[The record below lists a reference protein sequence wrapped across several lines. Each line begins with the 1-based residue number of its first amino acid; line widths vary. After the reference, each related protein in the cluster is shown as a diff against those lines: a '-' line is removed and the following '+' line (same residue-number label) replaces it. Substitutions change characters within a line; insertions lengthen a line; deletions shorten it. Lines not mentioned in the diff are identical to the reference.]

1 MNKRNYLILAIASQM
16 VSAMASD
23 TLNVETFRHVGP
35 FVLRQPVQLDST
47 DVNAKKYDAK
57 SLLDCDLNL
66 NLVKKGEVWKGEE
79 LPGATETPA
88 MHLLGFQVSAGHYF
102 KGTLKLDKAPKDY
115 KLFLDGKESAAGA
128 MTLLP
133 GTHTLVLKYMSQ
145 PDQKD
150 SLSCAFLSDSTA
162 HYGASELQLGDA
174 QEAKQLMS
182 IELMLQ
188 SRRYSTVDVSA
199 DGRWIITGVSR
210 AREDWTDHDF
220 YLWDRQTGKKIKLTQ
235 NSHWLPKT
243 NRFYQIRHIDNES
256 KMVVI
261 DPATLQ
267 EEVWVEDL
275 PEDYFTVFPTED
287 KLLMNV
293 RQSGPTE
300 LNPEAFEFVHP
311 DDRQPGWRD
320 RNSLAVYDIKS
331 GLMQQLTFGYNNL
344 WNTDIASDGKRILLI
359 KSESRLTAR
368 PTSLMSLYELNLE
381 TMQLDTLVNRDGFLS
396 DASYSPDGKQVALMG
411 TPEALNGIGNVV
423 PEGMTPSMIEHEL
436 FLMNLSDKKIT
447 PLTKDFNPSVD
458 RFIWSKY
465 DSKIYLVAENKDSM
479 SMYRLDPVNDKIEM
493 IQHPEEYTGRM
504 AVADKAP
511 IVIFTGE
518 SNNHSWRL
526 YSLEIG
532 KKQKPA
538 KCLEVLN
545 DDVYKD
551 VEVSGANAWVCKNS
565 IGDDVT
571 CRYYLPNGFDANA
584 KYPMIV
590 YYYGGCSPV
599 SRTFESHY
607 PWTVW
612 AAQGYV
618 VLVVEPSGAT
628 GFGQEWAA
636 RHVNTAGVDPARDI
650 IEATKTFCDEHAFVN
665 REKLGC
671 IGASYG
677 GFMTQYLQTVTDIFR
692 CAVSHAGI
700 SDHSNYWGYGYW
712 GYTYSEVS
720 MANTYPWSRKDLY
733 VDRSP
738 LYNADKIK
746 SSMLFLHGTDDTNV
760 PYNNSVQMYTA
771 LKLLGQD
778 VAMVSIKGE
787 NHGIMKPSHRLLWH
801 NATMAWFARCLKDDP
816 TWWETLYPKRTL

>member
-1 MNKRNYLILAIASQM
+1 MNKKNLLMLAGAGLC
-16 VSAMASD
+16 
-23 TLNVETFRHVGP
+23 TLALAETVQVENFRYAGP
-35 FVLRQPVQLDST
+35 YELHQPVQLDST

-57 SLLDCDLNL
+57 SLLNSKLNL
-66 NLVKKGEVWKGEE
+66 DLVKQGVAWSGQE
-79 LPGATETPA
+79 LPGAGEKPA
-88 MHLLGFQVSAGHYF
+88 LHMLGFQVSVGGYF
-102 KGTLKLDKAPKDY
+102 KGSVKMDKAPKDY
-115 KLFLDGKESAAGA
+115 QLYVDGEESSAGA

-133 GTHTLVLKYMSQ
+133 GTHAVVLKYMSQ
-145 PDQKD
+145 PEQKD
-150 SLSCAFLSDSTA
+150 SLTLAFETDSTA
-162 HYGASELQLGDA
+162 QVGASQLLLGDL
-174 QEAKQLMS
+174 QTSKQLIG
-182 IELMLQ
+182 IEDMLAA
-188 SRRYSTVDVSA
+188 RRYSKVDISA

-220 YLWDRQTGKKIKLTQ
+220 YLWDRLSGKKIKLTQ

-243 NRFYQIRHIDNES
+243 NKFYQIRHIGDDS
-256 KMVVI
+256 KMVVV
-261 DPATLQ
+261 DPATLS
-267 EEVWVEDL
+267 EEVWVENL
-275 PEDYFTVFPTED
+275 PEDYFEVFPTED
-287 KLLMNV
+287 KLLMSV
-293 RQSGPTE
+293 RQNGPME

-344 WNTDIASDGKRILLI
+344 WSADIANDGKRLLLC

-368 PTSLMSLYELNLE
+368 PTTLTSLYELNLE
-381 TMQLDTLVNRDGFLS
+381 TMQLDTLVSRDGFLS
-396 DASYSPDGKQVALMG
+396 DASYSPDGKQVMISG

-447 PLTKDFNPSVD
+447 PLTKDFDPNVEKY
-458 RFIWSKY
+458 IWSKF
-465 DSKIYLVAENKDSM
+465 DSKVYIIAENKDSM
-479 SMYRLDPVNDKIEM
+479 SMYRLDPVSAKIEM
-493 IQHPEEYTGRM
+493 IQQPEEYAGRY
-504 AVADKAP
+504 AIADNAP
-511 IVIFTGE
+511 VMVFSGE
-518 SNNHSWRL
+518 SNNHSWHL
-526 YSLEIG
+526 YTMEVG
-532 KKQKPA
+532 KKMKPA
-538 KCLEVLN
+538 KCIEDLN
-545 DDVYKD
+545 EDVYKD
-551 VEVSGANAWVCKNS
+551 IEVSAAQAWTCKNS
-565 IGDDVT
+565 IGDNVT
-571 CRYYLPNGFDANA
+571 CRYYLPNNFDANA

-599 SRTFESHY
+599 CRTFESHY
-607 PWTVW
+607 PWTIW

-650 IEATKTFCDEHAFVN
+650 IESTKTFCDEHPFVN

-692 CAVSHAGI
+692 CAISHAGI

-720 MANTYPWSRKDLY
+720 MANTYPWTRKDLY

-738 LYNADKIK
+738 LYNVDKIK
-746 SSMLFLHGTDDTNV
+746 SSMLFLHGTEDTNV
-760 PYNNSVQMYTA
+760 PYNNSVQMFTA

-787 NHGIMKPSHRLLWH
+787 NHGIMKPSRRLLWH

-816 TWWETLYPKRTL
+816 TWWESLYPKRTL

>member
-1 MNKRNYLILAIASQM
+1 MLLYGAVLSSLSFA
-16 VSAMASD
+16 D
-23 TLNVETFRHVGP
+23 TIQVTNFRYVGP
-35 FVLRQPVQLDST
+35 FELHQPVLLDST

-57 SLLDCDLNL
+57 SLLDCEVNL
-66 NLVKKGEVWKGEE
+66 ELVKTGVLWSGQE
-79 LPGATETPA
+79 LPNTGENTAL
-88 MHLLGFQVSAGHYF
+88 HLLGFQVNVGGFF
-102 KGTLKLDKAPKDY
+102 KGTIKVEKAPKEY
-115 KLFLDGKESAAGA
+115 KLYKDGEVSAAGA
-128 MTLLP
+128 ITLQP
-133 GTHTLVLKYMSQ
+133 GTHTLVMKYLSQ
-145 PDQKD
+145 SEQKD
-150 SLSCAFLSDSTA
+150 SLLVSFVSDSTSI
-162 HYGASELQLGDA
+162 YQASSLQLGDVP
-174 QEAKQLMS
+174 ETKQLMS
-182 IELMLQ
+182 IEHMLK
-188 SRRYSTVDVSA
+188 SRRYSKVDVSA
-199 DGRWIITGVSR
+199 DGRWIITGVSL

-220 YLWDRQTGKKIKLTQ
+220 YLWDRLSGKKIKLAQ
-235 NSHWLPKT
+235 NSHWLPQT
-243 NRFYQIRHIDNES
+243 NKFYQIRHIGDDS

-261 DPATLQ
+261 DPVTFA
-267 EEVWVEDL
+267 EEVWVENL
-275 PEDYFTVFPTED
+275 PEDYFEVFPTED
-287 KLLMNV
+287 KLLISI
-293 RQSGPTE
+293 RQEGPKE
-300 LNPEAFEFVHP
+300 LNPDAFEFVHP

-320 RNSLAVYDIKS
+320 RNSLAIYDIKT
-331 GLMQQLTFGYNNL
+331 GLMQQLTFGYNNI
-344 WNTDIASDGKRILLI
+344 WSVDIASDGKRVLLF

-368 PTSLMSLYELNLE
+368 PTSLMSIYELDLE
-381 TMQLDTLVNRDGFLS
+381 TMQLDTLVSRDGFLS
-396 DASYSPDGKQVALMG
+396 DAGYSPNGKQVIIMG

-423 PEGMTPSMIEHEL
+423 PAGMTPSMIEHEL

-447 PLTKDFNPSVD
+447 PLTKDFDPSVD
-458 RFIWSKY
+458 RFIWSKF
-465 DSKIYLVAENKDSM
+465 DSKIYFIAENKDSM
-479 SMYRLDPVNDKIEM
+479 SMYRLDPISDQIDM
-493 IQHPEEYTGRM
+493 IQQPEEYAGRM
-504 AVADKAP
+504 TMADKAP
-511 IVIFTGE
+511 VMVFSGE

-526 YSLEIG
+526 YTLEVG

-538 KCLEVLN
+538 KLIEELN
-545 DDVYKD
+545 SDIYQD

-565 IGDDVT
+565 LGDNVT
-571 CRYYLPNGFDANA
+571 CRYYLPNGFDANK

-618 VLVVEPSGAT
+618 ALVVEPSGAT

-650 IEATKTFCDEHAFVN
+650 IEATTTFCDEHPFVN

-692 CAVSHAGI
+692 CAISHAGI

-720 MANTYPWSRKDLY
+720 MANSYPWTRKDLY

-738 LYNADKIK
+738 LYNVDKIK

-787 NHGIMKPSHRLLWH
+787 NHGIMKPSRRLLWH
-801 NATMAWFARCLKDDP
+801 NAAMAWFARCLKDDP